1 MRPRPDHNDEVR
13 APSKHRPGTQRRRII
28 FPMEFPAQPLWKEF
42 TS

>member
-1 MRPRPDHNDEVR
+1 MFPHQNHNAEAR

-28 FPMEFPAQPLWKEF
+28 VPMEFPAQPLWKEF